1 MRPAYRVWGYPW
13 VPAVFVVASAA
24 IVVNRFV
31 SDPADSAVG
40 LGIVA
45 LGIPVYYL
53 SGQREA
59 AATRELV

>member
-1 MRPAYRVWGYPW
+1 
-13 VPAVFVVASAA
+13 VPAVFVLASAA

-31 SDPADSAVG
+31 PDPVDSVVG

-45 LGIPVYYL
+45 VRIPVYYL

>member
-1 MRPAYRVWGYPW
+1 
-13 VPAVFVVASAA
+13 VPAVFVLASAA

-31 SDPADSAVG
+31 SDPVDSAVG

>member
-1 MRPAYRVWGYPW
+1 MLQVQQLREYQRVR
-13 VPAVFVVASAA
+13 VADPCRGSGLGLA
-24 IVVNRFV
+24 
-31 SDPADSAVG
+31 SDPTDSVIG

-59 AATRELV
+59 AATRELVS